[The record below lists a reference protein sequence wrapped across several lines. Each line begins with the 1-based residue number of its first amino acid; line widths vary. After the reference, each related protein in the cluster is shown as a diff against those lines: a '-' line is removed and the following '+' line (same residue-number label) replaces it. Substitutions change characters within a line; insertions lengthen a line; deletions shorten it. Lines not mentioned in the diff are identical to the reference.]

1 MKMDKKVLYD
11 CLNFLKGMTKEEFQE
26 YESKLEPLN
35 IDYSKYEDSDFEIL
49 LCNNF
54 EDTVDIWK
62 SEFKIS
68 EYSTPKLK
76 LKSKNMSKNGFLTAT
91 FAKAS

>member
-1 MKMDKKVLYD
+1 MDKKVLYE
-11 CLNFLKGMTKEEFQE
+11 CLNFIKGMTKEEFKD
-26 YESKLEPLN
+26 YESRLEPLN

-49 LCNNF
+49 LCNDF
-54 EDTVDIWK
+54 GDTVDIWK
-62 SEFKIS
+62 EEFKLS

-76 LKSKNMSKNGFLTAT
+76 LKSKNVTEKGFFTAT